1 MGIQI
6 NGQTDTISATDGAL
20 NIGGTVTVN
29 VTGDATGL
37 TGTPDITVGVVTA
50 SSAVISGDLTVNGT
64 TTTLDTTLTEVD
76 KLEVGA
82 NNTTVGVAI
91 TQSGSGDIL
100 RLYDGA
106 TQAVTVADGGN
117 VGIGTDDNI
126 FRLDVN
132 GATSSNPDWGYN
144 IVQIRDNQTNRNGL
158 RIATN
163 TSTDGICQLISATN
177 ATPSQFGFWT
187 YNGSS
192 WGERVRISS
201 SGNVGIGLTN
211 PNTRLEISANN
222 NSLSENNTL
231 RFTDTDTSTEGNQ
244 QIGKIEFYS
253 SDVTTPGAGVKAYI
267 GAFAQD
273 TSPDAY
279 IDFATQDGSGNS
291 NPVTRMRIRSD
302 GRVLIGTTNTPA
314 YTRMLLQGNSTD
326 STGDAILRLCKGNN
340 TPGTDE
346 PLGTVVFSDSDQV
359 TAAKIE
365 GERDGGTWTSGSSL
379 PTKLVFSTTPDGA
392 SSPTER
398 MRIDSSG
405 NVRIANASSSAPL
418 TVRGGSASASTIHME
433 GGVNGVDNARIS
445 CNQNLVLACNNA
457 GTNAGRVIQFNNN
470 TTTLATIDA
479 SANVSIENNGAI
491 LFKGSGSRAY
501 FNDASAS
508 SVGTSSIGGST
519 ATLFIG
525 NAAIQVSSDV
535 RLKENVEDTQ
545 IDALDAI
552 SRINVK
558 DFTWNDPSD
567 TSHNNRNARG
577 KWTGLIAQEL
587 VEVLPFVVNAPRK
600 EEDGSI
606 DHDSESIWTLDQ
618 SQLCPV
624 LIKAIQQQQ
633 EVIASQSATIAALD
647 ARLTALEG

>member
-1 MGIQI
+1 MASEIRVNTI
-6 NGQTDTISATDGAL
+6 NNRSGLGTISITNSGAVFSGVTTFAQ
-20 NIGGTVTVN
+20 IQTTSGEVTVGTGASVYSPATN
-29 VTGDATGL
+29 VLAL
-37 TGTPDITVGVVTA
+37 GTNNAERVRID
-50 SSAVISGDLTVNGT
+50 SS
-64 TTTLDTTLTEVD
+64 
-76 KLEVGA
+76 
-82 NNTTVGVAI
+82 
-91 TQSGSGDIL
+91 
-100 RLYDGA
+100 
-106 TQAVTVADGGN
+106 GN
-117 VGIGTDDNI
+117 VGIGTDNPATPLHVEGNIRADGHLIARNPSATGQIFIQSDDNTYSASINVGGTGNGLGYTTGQLYFNSEAKDVI
-126 FRLDVN
+126 FNTKTSAGESLRITSGGLLLVGTNSDGTGRRLQVEGTDYSSSTFSVRRESADAGGSSIELYKSRGSSFNIVSNDDQLGYIRFYGSQGSADAEAARIRVDVD
-132 GATSSNPDWGYN
+132 GSTSSSSMPG
-144 IVQIRDNQTNRNGL
+144 RLLFFT
-158 RIATN
+158 
-163 TSTDGICQLISATN
+163 
-177 ATPSQFGFWT
+177 TPSGT
-187 YNGSS
+187 
-192 WGERVRISS
+192 
-201 SGNVGIGLTN
+201 
-211 PNTRLEISANN
+211 
-222 NSLSENNTL
+222 
-231 RFTDTDTSTEGNQ
+231 
-244 QIGKIEFYS
+244 
-253 SDVTTPGAGVKAYI
+253 
-267 GAFAQD
+267 
-273 TSPDAY
+273 TSP
-279 IDFATQDGSGNS
+279 
-291 NPVTRMRIRSD
+291 
-302 GRVLIGTTNTPA
+302 
-314 YTRMLLQGNSTD
+314 
-326 STGDAILRLCKGNN
+326 
-340 TPGTDE
+340 E
-346 PLGTVVFSDSDQV
+346 
-359 TAAKIE
+359 
-365 GERDGGTWTSGSSL
+365 
-379 PTKLVFSTTPDGA
+379 
-392 SSPTER
+392 ER

-457 GTNAGRVIQFNNN
+457 GNNSGRVIQFNNN

-491 LFKGSGSRAY
+491 LFKGNGSRAY

-633 EVIASQSATIAALD
+633 EVIASQAATIASLD